1 FSMEKLMQYVWKH
14 RLWRSE
20 DMVTNTG
27 KKVRVV
33 DPGLLNT
40 DAGPDFFNA
49 KIEIDG
55 HMWVGNVEMH
65 YRATDWKRHHHDSDK
80 AYDSVILHVVAKDD
94 APVRRTNGE
103 LIPQLVLE
111 VSPQFNADY
120 ASLVG
125 ATIEVPCATK
135 IKQVPHLT
143 IVEWVEGLAFER
155 LHGQVERIHQMLDS
169 FNGSWEDVCYV
180 TLARNFGFGI
190 NNDAF
195 ERLARRTPLRLLG
208 KHSDSVLQIEAL
220 LFGQAGMLDAQ
231 KPGMD
236 SYYNQLCTEYAFLSN
251 KFQLTPME
259 KESWKLFRIRPQ
271 NFPYRRIAMLAQFI
285 EGGFRMMNRIL
296 EAEGEKEMRALFEM
310 ELSGYWTKHYT
321 FGKPNE
327 RATATLSRSSTDI
340 ILINTV
346 APLLYAY
353 GELTGNYEMTDKAI
367 KLLEDLR
374 AESNSIV
381 SHFVA
386 YGIDCP
392 DALTS
397 QALVQLK
404 REYCDAR
411 KCIYCKIGHHLL
423 SKAARGE

>member
-1 FSMEKLMQYVWKH
+1 MQYVWKH

-155 LHGQVERIHQMLDS
+155 LHGKVERIHQLLDS

-296 EAEGEKEMRALFEM
+296 EAEGEKEMRALFEV

-327 RATATLSRSSTDI
+327 RATATLSRSSIDI

-353 GELTGNYEMTDKAI
+353 GELTGNYEMTDKVI

-386 YGIDCP
+386 YGINCP

>member
-1 FSMEKLMQYVWKH
+1 MEKLMQYVWKH

-143 IVEWVEGLAFER
+143 IVEWVESLAFER
-155 LHGQVERIHQMLDS
+155 LHGKVERIHQLLDS

-296 EAEGEKEMRALFEM
+296 ETEGEKEMRALFEV

-327 RATATLSRSSTDI
+327 RATATLSRSSIDI

-374 AESNSIV
+374 AENNSIV

-411 KCIYCKIGHHLL
+411 KCIYCKIGHYLL

>member
-1 FSMEKLMQYVWKH
+1 MQYVWKH

-155 LHGQVERIHQMLDS
+155 LHGKVERIHQLLDS

-296 EAEGEKEMRALFEM
+296 EAEGEKEMRALFEV

-327 RATATLSRSSTDI
+327 RATATLSRSSSDI

>member
-1 FSMEKLMQYVWKH
+1 MQYVWKH

-65 YRATDWKRHHHDSDK
+65 YRATDWKRHRHDSDK

-155 LHGQVERIHQMLDS
+155 LHGKVERIHQLLNS

-296 EAEGEKEMRALFEM
+296 DAEGEKEMRALFEV

-327 RATATLSRSSTDI
+327 RATATLSRSSIDI

-374 AESNSIV
+374 AENNSIV

>member
-1 FSMEKLMQYVWKH
+1 MQYVWKH

-155 LHGQVERIHQMLDS
+155 LHGKVERIHQLLDS

-296 EAEGEKEMRALFEM
+296 EAEGEKEMHALFEV

-327 RATATLSRSSTDI
+327 RATATLSRSSIDI

>member
-1 FSMEKLMQYVWKH
+1 MEKLMQYVWKH

-65 YRATDWKRHHHDSDK
+65 YRATDWKRHRHDSDK

-155 LHGQVERIHQMLDS
+155 LHGKVERIHQLLDS

-296 EAEGEKEMRALFEM
+296 EAEGEKEMRALFEV

-327 RATATLSRSSTDI
+327 RATATLSRSSIDI

-381 SHFVA
+381 AHFVA

>member
-1 FSMEKLMQYVWKH
+1 MQYVWKH

-65 YRATDWKRHHHDSDK
+65 YRATDWKRHRHDSDK

-125 ATIEVPCATK
+125 AAIEVPCATK

-155 LHGQVERIHQMLDS
+155 LHGKVERIHQLLDS

-327 RATATLSRSSTDI
+327 RATATLSRSSIDI

>member
-1 FSMEKLMQYVWKH
+1 MQYVWKH

-125 ATIEVPCATK
+125 ATIEVPCAEK

-155 LHGQVERIHQMLDS
+155 LHGKVERIHQLLDS

-231 KPGMD
+231 KQGMD

-296 EAEGEKEMRALFEM
+296 EAEDEKEMRALFEV

>member
-1 FSMEKLMQYVWKH
+1 MEKLMQYVWKH

-94 APVRRTNGE
+94 ASVRRTNGE

-155 LHGQVERIHQMLDS
+155 LHGKVERIHQLLDS

-271 NFPYRRIAMLAQFI
+271 NFPYRRIAMLAKFI

-296 EAEGEKEMRALFEM
+296 EAEGEKEMRALFEV

-327 RATATLSRSSTDI
+327 RATATLSRSSIDI

-353 GELTGNYEMTDKAI
+353 GELMGNYEMTDKAI

>member
-1 FSMEKLMQYVWKH
+1 MQYVWKH

-155 LHGQVERIHQMLDS
+155 LHGKVERIHQLLDS

-296 EAEGEKEMRALFEM
+296 EAEGEKEMRALFEV
-310 ELSGYWTKHYT
+310 ELSGYWIKHYT

-397 QALVQLK
+397 QALAQLK

>member
-1 FSMEKLMQYVWKH
+1 MEKLMQYVWKH

-65 YRATDWKRHHHDSDK
+65 YRATDWKRHRHDSDK

-125 ATIEVPCATK
+125 ATIEVPCAEK

-155 LHGQVERIHQMLDS
+155 LHGKVERIHQLLDS

-231 KPGMD
+231 KQGMD

-271 NFPYRRIAMLAQFI
+271 NFPYRRIAMLAQYI

-296 EAEGEKEMRALFEM
+296 EAEDEKEMRALFEV

>member
-1 FSMEKLMQYVWKH
+1 MEKLMQYVWKH

-125 ATIEVPCATK
+125 ATIEVPCAEK

-155 LHGQVERIHQMLDS
+155 LHGKVERIHQLLDS
-169 FNGSWEDVCYV
+169 FNGSWEDACYV

-296 EAEGEKEMRALFEM
+296 EAEGEKEMRTLFEV

-327 RATATLSRSSTDI
+327 RATATLSRSSIDI

-374 AESNSIV
+374 AENNSIV

>member
-1 FSMEKLMQYVWKH
+1 MQYVWKH

-49 KIEIDG
+49 KIKIDG

-125 ATIEVPCATK
+125 AIIEVPCATK

-155 LHGQVERIHQMLDS
+155 LHGKVERIHQLLDS

-296 EAEGEKEMRALFEM
+296 EAEGEKEMRALFEV

-327 RATATLSRSSTDI
+327 RATATLSRSSIDI

-381 SHFVA
+381 SHFVT

>member
-1 FSMEKLMQYVWKH
+1 MEKLMQYVWKH

-65 YRATDWKRHHHDSDK
+65 YRATDWKRHRHDSDK

-155 LHGQVERIHQMLDS
+155 LHGKVERIHQLLDS
-169 FNGSWEDVCYV
+169 FNGSWEDVCNV

-296 EAEGEKEMRALFEM
+296 EAEGEKEMRALFEV

-327 RATATLSRSSTDI
+327 RATATLSRSSIDI

>member
-1 FSMEKLMQYVWKH
+1 MEKLMQYVWKH

-40 DAGPDFFNA
+40 DAGPNFFNA

-65 YRATDWKRHHHDSDK
+65 YRATDWKRHRHDSDK

-155 LHGQVERIHQMLDS
+155 LHGKVERIHQLLDS

-296 EAEGEKEMRALFEM
+296 EAEGEKEMRALFEV

-327 RATATLSRSSTDI
+327 RATATLSRSSIDI

>member
-1 FSMEKLMQYVWKH
+1 MEKLMQYVWKH

-155 LHGQVERIHQMLDS
+155 LHGKVERIHQLLDS

-271 NFPYRRIAMLAQFI
+271 NFPYRRIAMLAQYI

-296 EAEGEKEMRALFEM
+296 EAEGEKEMRALFEV

-327 RATATLSRSSTDI
+327 RATTTLSRSSIDI

-374 AESNSIV
+374 AENNSIV
-381 SHFVA
+381 SHFVS

>member
-1 FSMEKLMQYVWKH
+1 MEKLMQYVWKH

-155 LHGQVERIHQMLDS
+155 LHGKVERIHQLLDS

-296 EAEGEKEMRALFEM
+296 ETEGEKEMRALFEV

-327 RATATLSRSSTDI
+327 RATATLSRSSIDI

-353 GELTGNYEMTDKAI
+353 GELTGSYEMTDKAI

>member
-1 FSMEKLMQYVWKH
+1 MQYVWKH

-65 YRATDWKRHHHDSDK
+65 YRATDWKRHRHDSDK

-155 LHGQVERIHQMLDS
+155 LHGKVERIHQLLDS

-296 EAEGEKEMRALFEM
+296 EAEGEKEMRALFKV
-310 ELSGYWTKHYT
+310 ELSGYWIKHYT

-327 RATATLSRSSTDI
+327 RATATLSRSSIDI

>member
-1 FSMEKLMQYVWKH
+1 MQYVWKH

-155 LHGQVERIHQMLDS
+155 LHGKVERIHQLLDS

-296 EAEGEKEMRALFEM
+296 EAEGEKEMRALFEV

-327 RATATLSRSSTDI
+327 RATATLSRSSIDI

-423 SKAARGE
+423 SKAARGK

>member
-1 FSMEKLMQYVWKH
+1 
-14 RLWRSE
+14 
-20 DMVTNTG
+20 MVTNTG

-65 YRATDWKRHHHDSDK
+65 YRATDWKRHRHDSDK

-125 ATIEVPCATK
+125 ATIEVPCAEK

-155 LHGQVERIHQMLDS
+155 LHGKVERIHQLLDS

-296 EAEGEKEMRALFEM
+296 DAEGEKEMRALFEV

-327 RATATLSRSSTDI
+327 RATATLSRSSIDI

>member
-1 FSMEKLMQYVWKH
+1 MQYVWKH

-155 LHGQVERIHQMLDS
+155 LHGKVERIHQLLDS

-285 EGGFRMMNRIL
+285 EDGFRMMNRIL
-296 EAEGEKEMRALFEM
+296 EAESEKEMRALFEV

-327 RATATLSRSSTDI
+327 RATSTLSRSSTDI

>member
-1 FSMEKLMQYVWKH
+1 MEKLMQYVWKH

-20 DMVTNTG
+20 DMATNTG

-155 LHGQVERIHQMLDS
+155 LHGKVERIHQLLDS

-296 EAEGEKEMRALFEM
+296 EAEGEKEMCALFEV

-327 RATATLSRSSTDI
+327 RATATLSRNSIDI

-374 AESNSIV
+374 AENNSIV

>member
-1 FSMEKLMQYVWKH
+1 MQYVWKH

-65 YRATDWKRHHHDSDK
+65 YRATDWKRHRHDSDK

-155 LHGQVERIHQMLDS
+155 LHGKVERIHQLLDS

-231 KPGMD
+231 KLGMD

-296 EAEGEKEMRALFEM
+296 EAEGEKEMRALFEV

-327 RATATLSRSSTDI
+327 RATATLSRSSIDI

>member
-1 FSMEKLMQYVWKH
+1 MQYVWKH

-33 DPGLLNT
+33 DPGLPNT

-155 LHGQVERIHQMLDS
+155 LHGKVERIHQLLDS

-296 EAEGEKEMRALFEM
+296 EAEGEKEMRALFEV

-327 RATATLSRSSTDI
+327 RATATLSRSSIDI

>member
-1 FSMEKLMQYVWKH
+1 MEKLMQYVWKH

-65 YRATDWKRHHHDSDK
+65 YRATDWKRHRHDSDK

-155 LHGQVERIHQMLDS
+155 LHGKVERIHQLLDS

-296 EAEGEKEMRALFEM
+296 EAEGEKEMRALFEV

-327 RATATLSRSSTDI
+327 RATATLSRSSIDI

-374 AESNSIV
+374 AENNSIV

>member
-1 FSMEKLMQYVWKH
+1 MEKLMQYVWKH

-65 YRATDWKRHHHDSDK
+65 YRATDWKRHRHDSDK

-155 LHGQVERIHQMLDS
+155 LHGKVERIHQLLDS

-296 EAEGEKEMRALFEM
+296 EAEGEKEMRALFEV

-327 RATATLSRSSTDI
+327 RATATLSRSSINI

-381 SHFVA
+381 AHFVA

-392 DALTS
+392 DAFTS

>member
-1 FSMEKLMQYVWKH
+1 MEKLMQYVWKH

-155 LHGQVERIHQMLDS
+155 LHGKVERIHQLLDS

-296 EAEGEKEMRALFEM
+296 EAEGEKEMRSLFEV
-310 ELSGYWTKHYT
+310 ELSGYWSKHYT

-423 SKAARGE
+423 CKAARGE

>member
-1 FSMEKLMQYVWKH
+1 MEKLMQYVWKH

-155 LHGQVERIHQMLDS
+155 LHGKVERIHQLLDS

-296 EAEGEKEMRALFEM
+296 ETEGEKEMRALFEV

-327 RATATLSRSSTDI
+327 RATATLSRSSIDI

-374 AESNSIV
+374 AENNSIV

>member
-1 FSMEKLMQYVWKH
+1 MQYVWKH

-65 YRATDWKRHHHDSDK
+65 YRATDWKRHRHDSDK

-155 LHGQVERIHQMLDS
+155 LHGKVERIHQLLDS

-296 EAEGEKEMRALFEM
+296 EAEGEKEMRALFEV

-327 RATATLSRSSTDI
+327 RATATLSRSSIDI

-353 GELTGNYEMTDKAI
+353 GELTGSYEMTDKAI

-374 AESNSIV
+374 AENNSIV

>member
-1 FSMEKLMQYVWKH
+1 MEKLMQYVWKH

-125 ATIEVPCATK
+125 ATIEVPCAEK

-155 LHGQVERIHQMLDS
+155 LHGKVERIHQLLDS

-259 KESWKLFRIRPQ
+259 KDSWKLFRIRPQ

-296 EAEGEKEMRALFEM
+296 EAEGEKEMRALFEV
-310 ELSGYWTKHYT
+310 ELSGYWTKNYT

-327 RATATLSRSSTDI
+327 RATATLSRSSIDI

-367 KLLEDLR
+367 KLLEELR
-374 AESNSIV
+374 AENNSIV

>member
-1 FSMEKLMQYVWKH
+1 MQYVWKH

-111 VSPQFNADY
+111 VSSQFNADY

-125 ATIEVPCATK
+125 AAIEVPCATK
-135 IKQVPHLT
+135 ITQVPHLT

-155 LHGQVERIHQMLDS
+155 LHGKVERIHQLLDS

-296 EAEGEKEMRALFEM
+296 EAEGEKEMRALFEV

>member
-1 FSMEKLMQYVWKH
+1 MEKLMQYVWKH

-155 LHGQVERIHQMLDS
+155 LHGKVERIHQLLDS

-296 EAEGEKEMRALFEM
+296 EAEGEKEMRALFEV

-327 RATATLSRSSTDI
+327 CATATLSRSSIDI

-353 GELTGNYEMTDKAI
+353 GELTGCYEMTDKAI

-374 AESNSIV
+374 AENNSIV

>member
-1 FSMEKLMQYVWKH
+1 MEKLMQYVWKH

-155 LHGQVERIHQMLDS
+155 LHGKVERIHQLLDS

-296 EAEGEKEMRALFEM
+296 EAEGEKEMRALFEV
-310 ELSGYWTKHYT
+310 ELSGYWIKHYT

-327 RATATLSRSSTDI
+327 RAIATLSRSSIDI

>member
-1 FSMEKLMQYVWKH
+1 MQYVWKH

-125 ATIEVPCATK
+125 ATIEVPCAEK

-155 LHGQVERIHQMLDS
+155 LHGKVERIHQLLDS

-208 KHSDSVLQIEAL
+208 KHSDSMLQIEAL

-231 KPGMD
+231 KQGMD

-296 EAEGEKEMRALFEM
+296 EAEGEKEMRALFEV

-327 RATATLSRSSTDI
+327 RATATLSRSSIDI

>member
-1 FSMEKLMQYVWKH
+1 MQYVWKH

-155 LHGQVERIHQMLDS
+155 LHGKVERIHQLLDS

-296 EAEGEKEMRALFEM
+296 DAEGEKEMLALFEV

-327 RATATLSRSSTDI
+327 RATATLSRNSIDI

-381 SHFVA
+381 AHFVA

>member
-1 FSMEKLMQYVWKH
+1 MEKLMQYVWKH

-143 IVEWVEGLAFER
+143 IVEWMEGLAFER
-155 LHGQVERIHQMLDS
+155 LHGKVERIHQLLDS

-236 SYYNQLCTEYAFLSN
+236 SYYSQLCTEYAFLSN

-296 EAEGEKEMRALFEM
+296 EAEGEKEMRALFEV

-327 RATATLSRSSTDI
+327 RATATLSRSSIDI

-374 AESNSIV
+374 AENNSIV
-381 SHFVA
+381 SHFVS

>member
-1 FSMEKLMQYVWKH
+1 MQYVWKH

-103 LIPQLVLE
+103 LISQLVLE

-125 ATIEVPCATK
+125 AAIEVPCATK

-155 LHGQVERIHQMLDS
+155 LHGKVERIHQLLDS

>member
-1 FSMEKLMQYVWKH
+1 MQYVWKH

-125 ATIEVPCATK
+125 ATIEVPCAEK

-155 LHGQVERIHQMLDS
+155 LHGKVERIHQLLDS

-296 EAEGEKEMRALFEM
+296 EAEGEKEMRALFEV

-327 RATATLSRSSTDI
+327 RATATLSRSSIDI

-374 AESNSIV
+374 AENNSIV

>member
-1 FSMEKLMQYVWKH
+1 MQYVWKH

-33 DPGLLNT
+33 DPGLFNT

-155 LHGQVERIHQMLDS
+155 LHGKVERIHQLLDS

-296 EAEGEKEMRALFEM
+296 EAEGEKEMRSLFEV

-327 RATATLSRSSTDI
+327 RTTATLSSSSIDI

>member
-1 FSMEKLMQYVWKH
+1 MEKLMQYVWKH

-125 ATIEVPCATK
+125 ATIEVPCAEK

-155 LHGQVERIHQMLDS
+155 LHGKVERIHQLLDS

-296 EAEGEKEMRALFEM
+296 DAEGEKEMRALFEV

-327 RATATLSRSSTDI
+327 RATATLSRSSIDI